1 MEVIKRSFKVV
12 ILNSLSINETDVCF
26 CSNYLLFISG
36 QSGGL
41 NYYNRCFVFS
51 EMCLVQ
57 PDPALYSFIN
67 QGVLTVNGIDD
78 VEEMG
83 LTDVSFVTFIHI

>member
-1 MEVIKRSFKVV
+1 M
-12 ILNSLSINETDVCF
+12 
-26 CSNYLLFISG
+26 
-36 QSGGL
+36 
-41 NYYNRCFVFS
+41 
-51 EMCLVQ
+51 Q

-83 LTDVSFVTFIHI
+83 LTDVSDGLLPGLGLEAGAGLSGI